1 MRGPEAPG
9 SKDAA
14 RLAHRPQERRRGDRG
29 EERVVE
35 KMPDYAAAIA
45 GARAWKLPPNLW
57 TMQLGPLWSHAM
69 LHCWP
74 KPTDNG
80 GEVVARC
87 DAGHPAPAPDCSCGV
102 YAWYNPGLMKLRGYA
117 PGDSEHISGVV
128 AGAGRVIRGHGG
140 YWVAERVVVL
150 AFFDDGYPRSPR
162 PVHPGVDIFL
172 PTKEHVAEAYGVPV
186 IRYEEYEEFCSDY
199 GLMVFE
205 NGR

>member
-14 RLAHRPQERRRGDRG
+14 RLAHRPQERRRG
-29 EERVVE
+29 
-35 KMPDYAAAIA
+35 

-87 DAGHPAPAPDCSCGV
+87 DTGHPAPDCSCGV
-102 YAWYNPGLMKLRGYA
+102 YAWYNPGLMKHRGYA

-162 PVHPGVDIFL
+162 PVHPRVDIFL
-172 PTKEHVAEAYGVPV
+172 PTKEDVAEAYGVPV